1 MAARALTTSPG
12 NESIAASAEVESI
25 RPAIEIVYEDADLLA
40 VNKPA
45 GLLVHRS
52 KIAVD
57 EDDFLLERVQ
67 RQIGATLYLAHR
79 LDRAT
84 SGVLLLAKSREM
96 AGELGRLFMARDV
109 AKRYLAVVR
118 GWPADEGVIDY
129 ALPDVRERSPR
140 KAAVTRWRT
149 LATTTVQISLG
160 RYPEQ
165 RYALVEALPETGRY
179 RQIRKHFHHVS
190 HHIIGDTSHGRGDH
204 NRLWRMHFGMHRM
217 LLHAW
222 RIELRH
228 PRSGEALALTAALD
242 PTWRAVLERFGWTQA
257 LPAPQSTAFD

>member
-1 MAARALTTSPG
+1 L
-12 NESIAASAEVESI
+12 IAPI
-25 RPAIEIVYEDADLLA
+25 DIVFDDEAVLA

-52 KIAVD
+52 SIAAD
-57 EDDFLLERVQ
+57 ERDFLLDRLQTQV
-67 RQIGATLYLAHR
+67 GGPLFLAHR

-84 SGVLLLAKSREM
+84 SGVVLLAKSRAV
-96 AGELGRLFMARDV
+96 AGELGRQFMRRSV
-109 AKRYLAVVR
+109 VKRYLAVVR
-118 GWPADEGVIDY
+118 GWPDAEGTIDH

-140 KAAVTRWRT
+140 KPALTRWRT
-149 LATTTVQISLG
+149 LATTTVPIELG

-190 HHIIGDTSHGRGDH
+190 HHIVGDTSHGRGDH
-204 NRLWRMHFGMHRM
+204 NRLWRIHFGVHRL

-222 RIELRH
+222 RLELAH
-228 PRSGEALALTAALD
+228 PLAGTPLLLEAAPDAV
-242 PTWRAVLERFGWTQA
+242 WRGVLERFAWRAA
-257 LPAPQSTAFD
+257 LADRVAAGC